1 MASRG
6 GRSARRRPQRLARR
20 RAETQGFDRGGNRR
34 SIFRSKWLLISFG
47 IVCTVALIV
56 PLVLIGGNSG
66 PTLDPNQPPPVR
78 RTAEEIAAADA
89 QAETT
94 QAGAPANAQAEPALT
109 AQSDEPPPPEP
120 AGEKPTFDAPPALA
134 LEDGVDYR
142 ATIELEN
149 GVVEIDLFEQAA
161 PLHVNNFVFLADQ
174 GFYDGLTFHRVI
186 HNFVAQGGDPTG
198 TGTGG
203 AGYTLP
209 DETGGDGP
217 AERLTLNATGVISMA
232 RGQFGASSSQ
242 FFITLAPTPHLD
254 AQSFTAFGEV
264 TAGFELLQRFD
275 ERDGT
280 TLAAG
285 PRIVSITI
293 QRAP

>member
-1 MASRG
+1 MNYS
-6 GRSARRRPQRLARR
+6 
-20 RAETQGFDRGGNRR
+20 
-34 SIFRSKWLLISFG
+34 
-47 IVCTVALIV
+47 
-56 PLVLIGGNSG
+56 
-66 PTLDPNQPPPVR
+66 
-78 RTAEEIAAADA
+78 
-89 QAETT
+89 
-94 QAGAPANAQAEPALT
+94 
-109 AQSDEPPPPEP
+109 
-120 AGEKPTFDAPPALA
+120 
-134 LEDGVDYR
+134 

-186 HNFVAQGGDPTG
+186 RNFVAQGGDPTG

-209 DETGGDGP
+209 DETGGDGS

-254 AQSFTAFGEV
+254 AGSFTAFGEV

-275 ERDGT
+275 ERGGT

-293 QRAP
+293 QRAQRAP

>member
-47 IVCTVALIV
+47 IVGTVALIV

-78 RTAEEIAAADA
+78 RAAEEIAAGD
-89 QAETT
+89 
-94 QAGAPANAQAEPALT
+94 AQAEPALT
-109 AQSDEPPPPEP
+109 AQRDEAPPPEP
-120 AGEKPTFDAPPALA
+120 AGEQPTFDAPPALA

-186 HNFVAQGGDPTG
+186 RNFVAQGGDPTG

-209 DETGGDGP
+209 DETGGDGS

-254 AQSFTAFGEV
+254 AGSFTAFGEV

-275 ERDGT
+275 ERGGT

-293 QRAP
+293 QRAQRAP

>member
-1 MASRG
+1 MSGITG
-6 GRSARRRPQRLARR
+6 GDAAPAGVRSGWPAAALKR
-20 RAETQGFDRGGNRR
+20 RASTAAAAAAR
-34 SIFRSKWLLISFG
+34 IFRSKWLLISFG
-47 IVCTVALIV
+47 IVGTVALIV

-89 QAETT
+89 QA
-94 QAGAPANAQAEPALT
+94 AAQAEPALT

-120 AGEKPTFDAPPALA
+120 AGAKPTFEAPPALA

-186 HNFVAQGGDPTG
+186 HDFVVQGGDPTG

-242 FFITLAPTPHLD
+242 FFITLAPTPHLN

-264 TAGFELLQRFD
+264 TAGLELLQRFD